1 MAYINKVTIVGN
13 ITKDPE
19 VRKTSTG
26 TSVCY
31 FGIES
36 SRQFKNRQS
45 GATDKETCF
54 IDINIWGAQAETS
67 TQLLKKGLTVLVEG
81 HIKFNTWLDQTGTKH
96 AKHLIVADQVI
107 PFYASPDQVMTS
119 GNSSQPNSVATNVLG
134 ANAGNVIANND
145 PALDYDNLPF

>member
-19 VRKTSTG
+19 IRKTSTG

-45 GATDKETCF
+45 GAMDKETCF

-67 TQLLKKGLTVLVEG
+67 TQSLKKGLNVLVEG
-81 HIKFNTWLDQTGTKH
+81 HIKFNTWQDQTGVKH

-107 PFYASPDQVMTS
+107 PFYASPDQVI
-119 GNSSQPNSVATNVLG
+119 NSNASQPNSVATNASGV
-134 ANAGNVIANND
+134 NPGNTVINNNS
-145 PALDYDNLPF
+145 AQDYDNLPF

>member
-13 ITKDPE
+13 ITKDSE
-19 VRKTSTG
+19 VRKTSAG

-45 GATDKETCF
+45 GAMDKETCF
-54 IDINIWGAQAETS
+54 IDVNIWGAQAEAS
-67 TQLLKKGLTVLVEG
+67 SQSLKKGLNVLVEG

-107 PFYASPDQVMTS
+107 PFYTSPDQVMTS
-119 GNSSQPNSVATNVLG
+119 NTSQPNSEIGRASCRERV
-134 ANAGNVIANND
+134 
-145 PALDYDNLPF
+145 